1 MSKLILKIIDENRTI
16 SMESVIDE
24 LSAFLIEAPE
34 KGVPFI
40 ELVFKN
46 PDRKL
51 DVYFSSYYLSFLKNL
66 SEDKNRFAKNI
77 IENHE
82 NLIPSLQRFIYQ
94 LNEKNIT
101 SLIEKASKSRDTEI
115 FESAIYEIA
124 TYYPELLRKYKI
136 NIEESAKKGLL
147 PGSDEEIV
155 KSLVQKYEKAHKST
169 YLNDVALIR
178 TDEALE
184 AMFEIFENA
193 TSKEKL
199 EIEMLIENMGVF
211 PAPDDR
217 RASMYFQKN
226 YRGFV
231 VARTESPHH
240 MGAGFEGQVP
250 CCSKSGIAADR
261 IVTLK
266 KSALDFAI
274 GGSHDPS
281 FFWFNG
287 EVPIEGIFVQFSSD
301 GTRSLN
307 TPQVSPEGTNLI
319 PKPLS
324 LGLEEF
330 PVQHG
335 RGIFA
340 LPGYNNHQVGGYIP
354 TMRFE
359 RFPTCP
365 ICNKPMRLLVSID
378 GGPTAYGR
386 IPIQGIL
393 YGYWCE
399 EDSVSCTKIQTH

>member
-1 MSKLILKIIDENRTI
+1 MSKIISKIIDDNRTI
-16 SMESVIDE
+16 SVESVIDK
-24 LSAFLIEAPE
+24 LAAFLIEAPE
-34 KGVPFI
+34 KGVPFT

-51 DVYFSSYYLSFLKNL
+51 DVYFSSYYLSLLENL
-66 SEDKNRFAKNI
+66 SEEKNRFAKNI

-82 NLIPSLQRFIYQ
+82 SFIPSLQRFINQ
-94 LNEKNIT
+94 LDEKNII
-101 SLIEKASKSRDTEI
+101 SIIEKASKSKDDEM

-136 NIEESAKKGLL
+136 NVEESAKKGLL
-147 PGSDEEIV
+147 PGSDEEVV

-169 YLNDVALIR
+169 YLNDIALIR

-184 AMFEIFENA
+184 AMFEILENA
-193 TSKEKL
+193 TSKEKI

-226 YRGFV
+226 YRGSV
-231 VARTESPHH
+231 VAREKSPHH

-274 GGSHDPS
+274 GGNYNPS

-287 EVPIEGIFVQFSSD
+287 ETPTEGIFVQFLFD

-307 TPQVSPEGTNLI
+307 TPQASREGTNLI
-319 PKPLS
+319 PTRLS

-330 PVQHG
+330 PIQYG
-335 RGIFA
+335 RGISA

-354 TMRFE
+354 KMRLE
-359 RFPTCP
+359 TFPICP
-365 ICNKPMRLLVSID
+365 VCNKPMRLLVSID